1 MIEAMSQTAPEAGRA
16 PSRPKI
22 LVVDD
27 TPAISSL
34 LEAMLDDLYDV
45 KIANSGSE
53 ALELVRWPPV
63 PDLILLDVM
72 MPGMD
77 GYQVCRE
84 LKKKPELAHV
94 PVLFVTAKSETA
106 DEQMGF
112 EAGGVDYII
121 KPFSMQIIRAR
132 VHTHLSLKAA
142 NDALRYQAQHLE
154 EEVAKRTRELVT
166 IQDVTIMALAN
177 LAEARKAES
186 PNYVRR
192 TQHYVRA
199 IARKLSENPKFSDVL
214 NVKFIDTL
222 FRASPLHDIGKV
234 GIPDK
239 ILLKPGKLTPE
250 EFEIMKTHV
259 TLGRDALEAAQMA
272 LGSEA
277 EFLSVAKDIT
287 YSHQEKWDGSGY
299 PNGISGN
306 AIPLSARIV
315 TVALVYNALVSRR
328 IYREPLP
335 HAQALEMVKM
345 ASGKH
350 FDPDVV
356 DAFMAIQENIQAIS
370 VAFPDSE
377 EDFLKKLKFTAAAG
391 V

>member
-1 MIEAMSQTAPEAGRA
+1 
-16 PSRPKI
+16 
-22 LVVDD
+22 
-27 TPAISSL
+27 
-34 LEAMLDDLYDV
+34 
-45 KIANSGSE
+45 
-53 ALELVRWPPV
+53 
-63 PDLILLDVM
+63 
-72 MPGMD
+72 
-77 GYQVCRE
+77 
-84 LKKKPELAHV
+84 
-94 PVLFVTAKSETA
+94 
-106 DEQMGF
+106 
-112 EAGGVDYII
+112 
-121 KPFSMQIIRAR
+121 
-132 VHTHLSLKAA
+132 
-142 NDALRYQAQHLE
+142 
-154 EEVAKRTRELVT
+154 
-166 IQDVTIMALAN
+166 
-177 LAEARKAES
+177 
-186 PNYVRR
+186 
-192 TQHYVRA
+192 
-199 IARKLSENPKFSDVL
+199 VL
-214 NVKFIDTL
+214 NVKFIDTI

-250 EFEIMKTHV
+250 EFEVMKTHV
-259 TLGRDALEAAQMA
+259 SLGRDALEAAQMA

-277 EFLSVAKDIT
+277 EFLTVAKAIT

-299 PNGISGN
+299 PDGISGT
-306 AIPLSARIV
+306 AIPLPARIV